1 VKALWQKFVISAVT
15 VMLMSVLMPAN
26 ALDANAQS
34 NNGKKKNGQGRSID
48 EVARMIRENKQWQIL
63 EASPRQD
70 GSMTR
75 YRFKLIN
82 SAGKVKIISI
92 DPKKPNLRRLEK

>member
-1 VKALWQKFVISAVT
+1 MKALWQKIVISLITA
-15 VMLMSVLMPAN
+15 MLMSVLVPAI

-34 NNGKKKNGQGRSID
+34 NNGKKKNGQGRSMD
-48 EVARMIRENKQWQIL
+48 DVARMIREQKQWQIL

-70 GSMTR
+70 GSVTR

-82 SAGKVKIISI
+82 STGKVKIISI
-92 DPKKPNLRRLEK
+92 DPKKPNLRRLEQ